1 MVLDSKHMDWAS
13 REGLDTAA
21 LKRAKVP
28 IFGKWYFPD
37 LPDNVPL
44 VNLSTGEVESFPAG
58 YRAGAVLYVKEED
71 LKRAGLGPYKAAAA
85 APAAP
90 ASAAEAPAGEPVAVA
105 AATPPQPVL
114 TQAGSGQ
121 ASAPVRPAA
130 APAPAPAPAAHAPAA
145 AAHMPTAV
153 AHAAPAHEA
162 PAHHAPAHGDA
173 HAHPGPGTYITIALI
188 LTVITAVEVAVY
200 YIPALLP
207 YIFPILIVLS
217 TVKFVLVVG
226 WFMHL
231 KFDHVSYTWYFGGGL
246 ALALSIFG
254 GLILLQIATHGL
266 PPGDGNARTY
276 PATIPGAPGR
286 EAPSPGA
293 GH

>member
-1 MVLDSKHMDWAS
+1 MVLDSKQMDWAS

-44 VNLSTGEVESFPAG
+44 VNLSTGEVESFPPG

-71 LKRAGLGPYKAAAA
+71 LKRAGLGPYKAAAPARPPAAEAPAAEPVSVAA

-90 ASAAEAPAGEPVAVA
+90 ARPVTAP
-105 AATPPQPVL
+105 
-114 TQAGSGQ
+114 
-121 ASAPVRPAA
+121 
-130 APAPAPAPAAHAPAA
+130 APAPAPAPAAHAPAVAAHAPAA
-145 AAHMPTAV
+145 AAHA
-153 AHAAPAHEA
+153 A
-162 PAHHAPAHGDA
+162 PAHHAPAHGAAHADG
-173 HAHPGPGTYITIALI
+173 HAHPGPRTYIVIALI
-188 LTVITAVEVAVY
+188 LTFITAVEVGVY

-207 YIFPILIVLS
+207 LIFPILLILS
-217 TVKFVLVVG
+217 AIKFVMVVG

-246 ALALSIFG
+246 ALALSIVG
-254 GLILLQIATHGL
+254 ALIILQIATHGL
-266 PPGDGNARTY
+266 PPGDGNAHTY
-276 PATIPGAPGR
+276 PSTFPGAPAR
-286 EAPSPGA
+286 QAPSSGG

>member
-1 MVLDSKHMDWAS
+1 MVLDSKQMDWAS
-13 REGLDTAA
+13 REGLDTPA
-21 LKRAKVP
+21 LKKAKVP

-37 LPDNVPL
+37 LPANVPL
-44 VNLSTGEVESFPAG
+44 VNLSTGEVETFPAG
-58 YRAGAVLYVKEED
+58 YRAGAVLYVKEDD

-85 APAAP
+85 
-90 ASAAEAPAGEPVAVA
+90 
-105 AATPPQPVL
+105 
-114 TQAGSGQ
+114 
-121 ASAPVRPAA
+121 
-130 APAPAPAPAAHAPAA
+130 PAPAPAPAASPPAAAEPVAVGAATAAPARPAAATAPAPAPVAAPPPASEQASAHAPAPA
-145 AAHMPTAV
+145 
-153 AHAAPAHEA
+153 AHAAPSHAA
-162 PAHHAPAHGDA
+162 PAHHAPAHGTA
-173 HAHPGPGTYITIALI
+173 HGTAEHAHPGSGTYIAVALI
-188 LTVITAVEVAVY
+188 LTVITAIEVWVY

-266 PPGDGNARTY
+266 APGDGH
-276 PATIPGAPGR
+276 ATTHPTTFPGAPAAP
-286 EAPSPGA
+286 APSSGG